1 MHQND
6 FDVSE
11 KSNHL
16 IFSGSKKEQISTCN
30 SLRWVLQN
38 TAVILTQKSNIEY
51 TLHSQNLAQHMG
63 GMECIQD
70 SGRDVFLKAWS
81 ISSKYLCG
89 QKQKKC
95 AQQNSQLHHSNLW
108 QCYQLLSIK
117 KSKVGNTEFISD
129 CSRLPKKTKKSSK
142 HNTQS

>member
-1 MHQND
+1 MILTFQ
-6 FDVSE
+6 E

-89 QKQKKC
+89 QKQKKSVLNKTPSC
-95 AQQNSQLHHSNLW
+95 IIPIYGSVTNS
-108 QCYQLLSIK
+108 
-117 KSKVGNTEFISD
+117 
-129 CSRLPKKTKKSSK
+129 
-142 HNTQS
+142 

>member
-63 GMECIQD
+63 EMKCIQYEKD
-70 SGRDVFLKAWS
+70 MYFLKAWS

-89 QKQKKC
+89 QKQKK
-95 AQQNSQLHHSNLW
+95 
-108 QCYQLLSIK
+108 
-117 KSKVGNTEFISD
+117 KV
-129 CSRLPKKTKKSSK
+129 CSTKLPVASFQFMAVLPTPKY
-142 HNTQS
+142 

>member
-1 MHQND
+1 MILTFQ
-6 FDVSE
+6 E

-63 GMECIQD
+63 EMKCIQYEKD
-70 SGRDVFLKAWS
+70 MYFLKAWS

-89 QKQKKC
+89 QKQKK
-95 AQQNSQLHHSNLW
+95 
-108 QCYQLLSIK
+108 
-117 KSKVGNTEFISD
+117 V
-129 CSRLPKKTKKSSK
+129 CSTKLPVASFQFMAVLPTPKY
-142 HNTQS
+142 